1 MTRSLVLSAAAA
13 LLASCSPGAPEIDV
27 SGGWARATVAGQST
41 GAAYLTIHNA
51 GAADDRL
58 LSASTTVAPET
69 SLHTSTNENGVA
81 RMRPLAD
88 GLPTPAGETVK
99 LEPGG
104 HHLMLTG
111 LRQPLAAGQ
120 SIELS
125 LRFERSG
132 ERKLPLRIAEGAAG
146 GLERMDH

>member
-1 MTRSLVLSAAAA
+1 MTRSLLLSSFAA
-13 LLASCSPGAPEIDV
+13 LLGSCSTGAPEIDV
-27 SGGWARATVAGQST
+27 TDGWARATVAGQST

-51 GAADDRL
+51 GDADERL
-58 LSASTTVAPET
+58 LSAISRAAGEI
-69 SLHTSTNENGVA
+69 SLHTSTNQGGVA
-81 RMRPLAD
+81 RMRPLTE
-88 GLPTPAGETVK
+88 GLPIAAGETVK

-132 ERKLPLRIAEGAAG
+132 ERKLPVRIAEGAAG
-146 GLERMDH
+146 GMEGMDH